1 MGWGSGV
8 VVGEMTSSVVR
19 GCGERQDDLG
29 SSMAGASLRAKENA
43 VHPGSRRGEVRL
55 ETGAQAGPQ
64 GSPPPTANPARWG
77 LAHLTAE
84 KTILPQPPA
93 STSSSTDGEIFI
105 VLSDFPE
112 SITCCWSSTI
122 PDFAPLRAS
131 SWRTSKFHTVRSE
144 SRGAGLPLGTA
155 EDDFL
160 PAGQER
166 QGHAADA
173 GLLGQHVQQDGH
185 RQRAAEAVH
194 DPRGV
199 LRLLGARLPPPPAPA
214 SASATFSASGL
225 SPSLRPSLC
234 PHLASPRLARSS
246 TPVTQ
251 PTSSRSSRR
260 PDPNPSPSLHPNNTN
275 TNTNTNTDANT
286 NPTSSRSS
294 RRSASTLTSLYTY

>member
-105 VLSDFPE
+105 VLCAALAVVLLAVGTTLP
-112 SITCCWSSTI
+112 TL
-122 PDFAPLRAS
+122 APLRAS
-131 SWRTSKFHTVRSE
+131 S
-144 SRGAGLPLGTA
+144 
-155 EDDFL
+155 
-160 PAGQER
+160 
-166 QGHAADA
+166 
-173 GLLGQHVQQDGH
+173 
-185 RQRAAEAVH
+185 
-194 DPRGV
+194 
-199 LRLLGARLPPPPAPA
+199 
-214 SASATFSASGL
+214 
-225 SPSLRPSLC
+225 
-234 PHLASPRLARSS
+234 
-246 TPVTQ
+246 
-251 PTSSRSSRR
+251 
-260 PDPNPSPSLHPNNTN
+260 
-275 TNTNTNTDANT
+275 
-286 NPTSSRSS
+286 
-294 RRSASTLTSLYTY
+294 